1 MREFET
7 LQNLQYVIEN
17 LANGVNAFTGEL
29 AEESDIINDVKIA
42 RALFTTNEVLKE
54 LLEQQKPKQP
64 KKPRKPMFV
73 YNDDL
78 IKQVVIEQ
86 RAISLSE
93 IARNIVAAYN
103 NECKLSYADIAEI
116 LYKEGILVDN
126 DATTPKLKASEK
138 AKEFGIWSEMVYR
151 ANGAR
156 LQTFYN
162 ENGQVF
168 VLGMLKKHF

>member
-1 MREFET
+1 M
-7 LQNLQYVIEN
+7 QYVIES

-29 AEESDIINDVKIA
+29 AEETDIINDVKIA

-78 IKQVVIEQ
+78 IKQVVIEP

-93 IARNIVAAYN
+93 IARNVVMRITMNVN
-103 NECKLSYADIAEI
+103 
-116 LYKEGILVDN
+116 
-126 DATTPKLKASEK
+126 
-138 AKEFGIWSEMVYR
+138 
-151 ANGAR
+151 
-156 LQTFYN
+156 
-162 ENGQVF
+162 
-168 VLGMLKKHF
+168 